1 VRRHQSGDGIQRAA
15 SESRDARRDAGSAST
30 ETMLVVGLGVLLVV
44 VLIALLYVV
53 FNG

>member
-1 VRRHQSGDGIQRAA
+1 VRRHQSGDDIQQTATGG
-15 SESRDARRDAGSAST
+15 RDAGSATT

-53 FNG
+53 FKG